1 VAAGLTAAFVLAVLQ
16 RRTSK
21 DSEAR
26 LARTGACI
34 AAVLIATEAGFLI
47 TAGAPIVSS
56 SKHTVTATVAETQ
69 LQKAVGTARVGFGAG
84 QCGQMGID
92 PSVNSILG
100 VRELDAY
107 DPTIPQAYF
116 SSWSLQTGTSGGLS
130 SFNLYCPRV
139 TSTAIAR
146 LYGLKYLLEPGHAA
160 GPMGSIFVK
169 VVGDETLFRIPAA
182 AVPVAEPNPTTWTM
196 RTSSTEPG
204 MLRLRLTDLPGWEA
218 KIDGKPLA
226 LRRFAGVML
235 EARIPPGDHTIE
247 LNYWPTTFT
256 IGLAAA
262 GISALGL
269 IFLVIV
275 DRRSRRR
282 VHGKASVT

>member
-1 VAAGLTAAFVLAVLQ
+1 
-16 RRTSK
+16 
-21 DSEAR
+21 
-26 LARTGACI
+26 
-34 AAVLIATEAGFLI
+34 
-47 TAGAPIVSS
+47 
-56 SKHTVTATVAETQ
+56 
-69 LQKAVGTARVGFGAG
+69 
-84 QCGQMGID
+84 
-92 PSVNSILG
+92 
-100 VRELDAY
+100 
-107 DPTIPQAYF
+107 
-116 SSWSLQTGTSGGLS
+116 
-130 SFNLYCPRV
+130 
-139 TSTAIAR
+139 
-146 LYGLKYLLEPGHAA
+146 
-160 GPMGSIFVK
+160 MGSIFVK

-182 AVPVAEPNPTTWTM
+182 AVATLVPLTTPKKQPATTAVGSPVPVAEPNPTTWTM